1 MECVINK
8 TIMLQNY
15 VKIAIRTLLKN
26 KTFAIINALGLAIGM
41 ACCFLILLFLQHEFS
56 YDQFHEK
63 ADNIYRINYGADFA
77 GDGLVIAACPPP
89 IAPLMHDNF
98 PGIDQVARMYGRQ
111 VSVSTKDPNGNA
123 LNKYEIQNQFFADS
137 TILNIFTFDFLQGNP
152 TSALDAPSSII
163 LTDEMAIQFFGTPD
177 ALGKVIYLEDTY
189 PFTVTGVVRKFPE
202 NSHIQFNMIAPYPD
216 MFNTAPEQ
224 SRTAMRNNLNSNW
237 VISHSYTYV
246 LLNEGGNP
254 EEVDKAFPTLLE
266 KFGNPQVREGQNF
279 TLVPLKDIH
288 LHSTAGSEPTPP
300 ANLSFL
306 YIFLAI
312 GFVTLL
318 IAAINFVNF
327 STAGSL
333 GRAKEVGVRKVLG
346 ASKSSVVTQ
355 FLGESMILSFI
366 GFLISMILIRLALPY
381 MNELTNRELSFDII
395 NNGTL
400 AALFLGIFILAGLL
414 AGSYPAFF
422 VTRFKPVSILRGK
435 GFASIPKGVYLRKAL
450 ITIQFIA
457 TIGLIGGA
465 LGIYKQIQYLQ
476 SQPMGFQSDYM
487 LNVPLFS
494 PQLNSIFG
502 GLNGDLRQKINS
514 FEEELLKNPKVEAI
528 TLSSTVP
535 GQGAPRRNVQGEHIT
550 AEDNLYLTCNSVDY
564 DFLETYELEL
574 VAGRSFD
581 KEMGTDHQNA
591 FVLNERA
598 VADMQWKNAEDAI
611 GKRLLR
617 EGKEGTVIGV
627 VKDFH
632 QTSLHQTIIPLVM
645 DVQAAIFTNFSIK
658 INSAEVPASL
668 EFIEE
673 TWDEFFPQKVFE
685 YTFLDESIENLYQA
699 ETRLGQIIG
708 YFAFLAILISCFGL
722 YGLVAFAAAQKTKEI
737 GIRKVLGASIP
748 SILTMLSKEFVFLI
762 LVAGFIA
769 LPLAYYGLT
778 QWLTNYPYNISV
790 GAWLFFIPIL
800 GVLTIA
806 LLTISYQTIKA
817 AIANP
822 VEALKYE

>member
-1 MECVINK
+1 
-8 TIMLQNY
+8 MLQNY
-15 VKIAIRTLLKN
+15 LKVAIRNLLKN

-56 YDQFHEK
+56 YDSFHENS
-63 ADNIYRINYGADFA
+63 DRIYRINYGADFA

-89 IAPLMHDNF
+89 IAPLMQDNF
-98 PGIDQVARMYGRQ
+98 SGVEQVARMYGRQ

-123 LNKYEIQNQFFADS
+123 LNKYEINNQFFADS
-137 TILNIFTFDFLQGNP
+137 TVLDVFTFDFIQGNP
-152 TSALDAPSSII
+152 NTALDAPSSII
-163 LTDEMAIQFFGTPD
+163 LTDEMAIQFFGTED

-202 NSHIQFNMIAPYPD
+202 NSHIQFNMIAPYVD

-224 SRTAMRNNLNSNW
+224 SRTAMRNNLSSNW

-246 LLNEGGNP
+246 LLEEGAQSEDVNKG
-254 EEVDKAFPTLLE
+254 FPALLE
-266 KFGNPQVREGQNF
+266 KFGNPNVRDGQNF
-279 TLVPLKDIH
+279 TLVPITDIH
-288 LHSTAGSEPTPP
+288 LNSTAGSEPTPT
-300 ANLSFL
+300 ANLTFL

-312 GFVTLL
+312 GLITLL

-346 ASKSSVVTQ
+346 ARKSTIAGQ

-366 GFLISMILIRLALPY
+366 GFLISLILIRLALPY
-381 MNELTNRELSFDII
+381 MNDLTDRVLSFDIL
-395 NNGTL
+395 NNWTL
-400 AALFLGIFILAGLL
+400 AALFFGIFILAGLL

-435 GFASIPKGVYLRKAL
+435 GFSSIPKGVYIRKAL

-457 TIGLIGGA
+457 TIALIGGA

-502 GLNGDLRQKINS
+502 GVDGDLRQKMNS
-514 FEEELLKNPKVEAI
+514 FEEELLKNPKVEST

-550 AEDNLYLTCNSVDY
+550 AEDNMFITCNSVDY

-591 FVLNERA
+591 FILNERA
-598 VADMQWKNAEDAI
+598 VADMRWESPDDAI

-632 QTSLHQTIIPLVM
+632 QTSLHQPIIPLVM
-645 DVQAAIFTNFSIK
+645 DVQASIFTNFSIK
-658 INSAEVPASL
+658 ISSENIPASL
-668 EFIEE
+668 KFIEE
-673 TWDEFFPQKVFE
+673 TWDDFFPQKVFE
-685 YTFLDESIENLYQA
+685 YTFLDESIANLYQA

-762 LVAGFIA
+762 LIAGCIA
-769 LPLAYYGLT
+769 LPLAYYGLS
-778 QWLTNYPYNISV
+778 QWLTNYPYNIGI
-790 GAWLFFIPIL
+790 GAWLFFVPII
-800 GVLTIA
+800 GVLVIA
-806 LLTISYQTIKA
+806 LLTISYQTIRA

-822 VEALKYE
+822 VKALKHE